1 MKKLLKFLCGRI
13 FITGLLLLLQAVWLG
28 VFFWK
33 LAAYSVWL
41 NAAFTLLSLLIVLH
55 ILYHDD
61 VSGFKIGWIILILQL
76 PVMGGLLYLL
86 FGGKLPAPN
95 VDTLKPLAALV
106 LVYLLR
112 KVVPLPLAGT
122 LIGTAV
128 GLSGGSIAG
137 VWILARKMDDTIPAE
152 GVEVPDAETAELPE
166 NTAQERTPDTDPA
179 DERRDDTNG

>member
-1 MKKLLKFLCGRI
+1 MSIGQYLLGGVAGLVF
-13 FITGLLLLLQAVWLG
+13 GLLV
-28 VFFWK
+28 
-33 LAAYSVWL
+33 AAG
-41 NAAFTLLSLLIVLH
+41 NTLLTR
-55 ILYHDD
+55 
-61 VSGFKIGWIILILQL
+61 LQRAKQSQAT
-76 PVMGGLLYLL
+76 VMGTSGLRQVI
-86 FGGKLPAPN
+86 N
-95 VDTLKPLAALV
+95 LAALV

>member
-1 MKKLLKFLCGRI
+1 MSIGQYLLGGAAGLVF
-13 FITGLLLLLQAVWLG
+13 GLLV
-28 VFFWK
+28 
-33 LAAYSVWL
+33 AAG
-41 NAAFTLLSLLIVLH
+41 NTLLTCRSLQRAKQSQAT
-55 ILYHDD
+55 
-61 VSGFKIGWIILILQL
+61 VSGLRQVI
-76 PVMGGLLYLL
+76 
-86 FGGKLPAPN
+86 N
-95 VDTLKPLAALV
+95 LAALM

>member
-76 PVMGGLLYLL
+76 PVMGGLL
-86 FGGKLPAPN
+86 
-95 VDTLKPLAALV
+95 
-106 LVYLLR
+106 
-112 KVVPLPLAGT
+112 
-122 LIGTAV
+122 
-128 GLSGGSIAG
+128 
-137 VWILARKMDDTIPAE
+137 
-152 GVEVPDAETAELPE
+152 
-166 NTAQERTPDTDPA
+166 
-179 DERRDDTNG
+179 

>member
-1 MKKLLKFLCGRI
+1 MSIGQYLLGGAAGLVF
-13 FITGLLLLLQAVWLG
+13 GLLV
-28 VFFWK
+28 
-33 LAAYSVWL
+33 AAG
-41 NAAFTLLSLLIVLH
+41 N
-55 ILYHDD
+55 
-61 VSGFKIGWIILILQL
+61 
-76 PVMGGLLYLL
+76 
-86 FGGKLPAPN
+86 
-95 VDTLKPLAALV
+95 
-106 LVYLLR
+106 
-112 KVVPLPLAGT
+112 T

>member
-1 MKKLLKFLCGRI
+1 MSIGQYLLGGVAGLVF
-13 FITGLLLLLQAVWLG
+13 GLLV
-28 VFFWK
+28 
-33 LAAYSVWL
+33 AAG
-41 NAAFTLLSLLIVLH
+41 NTLLTRRSLQRAKQ
-55 ILYHDD
+55 
-61 VSGFKIGWIILILQL
+61 SQAT
-76 PVMGGLLYLL
+76 VMGTSGLRQVI
-86 FGGKLPAPN
+86 N
-95 VDTLKPLAALV
+95 LAALV

-137 VWILARKMDDTIPAE
+137 VWILAE

>member
-1 MKKLLKFLCGRI
+1 MSIGQYLLGGVAGLVF
-13 FITGLLLLLQAVWLG
+13 GLLV
-28 VFFWK
+28 
-33 LAAYSVWL
+33 AAG
-41 NAAFTLLSLLIVLH
+41 NTLLTRRSLQRA
-55 ILYHDD
+55 
-61 VSGFKIGWIILILQL
+61 KQNQAT
-76 PVMGGLLYLL
+76 VMGTSGLRQVI
-86 FGGKLPAPN
+86 N
-95 VDTLKPLAALV
+95 LAALV
-106 LVYLLR
+106 LVY
-112 KVVPLPLAGT
+112 GT

>member
-1 MKKLLKFLCGRI
+1 M
-13 FITGLLLLLQAVWLG
+13 
-28 VFFWK
+28 
-33 LAAYSVWL
+33 
-41 NAAFTLLSLLIVLH
+41 
-55 ILYHDD
+55 
-61 VSGFKIGWIILILQL
+61 
-76 PVMGGLLYLL
+76 
-86 FGGKLPAPN
+86 
-95 VDTLKPLAALV
+95 

-152 GVEVPDAETAELPE
+152 GVEVPDAETIELPE
-166 NTAQERTPDTDPA
+166 DAAQESTPDTDPA